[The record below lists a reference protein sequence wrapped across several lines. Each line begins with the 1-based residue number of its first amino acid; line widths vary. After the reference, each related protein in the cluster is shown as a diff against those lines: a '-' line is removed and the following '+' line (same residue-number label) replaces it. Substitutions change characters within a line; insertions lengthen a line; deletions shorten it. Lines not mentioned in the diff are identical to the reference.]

1 VKVKAKEFALKEL
14 QQKQETHSKMTNLLY
29 KDLTIQPYL
38 TREDLTIQ
46 QKKMLFKYRTRMENF
61 GENFRGSNG
70 PVPCPLCGTHLD
82 NQEMSF
88 QCQIIKAEVQPTG
101 EITEIY
107 RDDIKKTIVES
118 LEKMLK
124 LRGDKLKEN

>member
-1 VKVKAKEFALKEL
+1 MKVKAKEFALKEL
-14 QQKQETHSKMTNLLY
+14 QQKQETNSKMTNLLY

-46 QKKMLFKYRTRMENF
+46 QKKMLFKYPTRMENF

-88 QCQIIKAEVQPTG
+88 QCQIIKAELQPTG
-101 EITEIY
+101 DITEIY
-107 RDDIKKTIVES
+107 RDDI
-118 LEKMLK
+118 
-124 LRGDKLKEN
+124 

>member
-1 VKVKAKEFALKEL
+1 
-14 QQKQETHSKMTNLLY
+14 
-29 KDLTIQPYL
+29 
-38 TREDLTIQ
+38 
-46 QKKMLFKYRTRMENF
+46 MENF
-61 GENFRGSNG
+61 GENVRGSNA

-107 RDDIKKTIVES
+107 RDDIKKTTVES

-124 LRGDKLKEN
+124 LRADKLKEN